1 MENGDAE
8 PEQRQHQHAGKDLLC
23 NRTDAEGHF
32 RNGKRHKGTNDAN
45 DTKPNQK
52 GWQLLGCPIFIV
64 PVSTDLSAQIFRSPP
79 RQQVPEL
86 QVTTYLFR
94 SIKCNNQM
102 ENGLAAHVVSHVA

>member
-8 PEQRQHQHAGKDLLC
+8 PEQRQHQHAGKDLLGHC
-23 NRTDAEGHF
+23 TDAEGHL

-52 GWQLLGCPIFIV
+52 GWQLSSRPFLIIPVHADLTTHIF
-64 PVSTDLSAQIFRSPP
+64 ACPP

-86 QVTTYLFR
+86 VVRPYLFR
-94 SIKCNNQM
+94 SIK
-102 ENGLAAHVVSHVA
+102 